1 MEKSKFNLSPL
12 FCLNNQTVILS
23 QNDYCVILGIVD
35 DTNNLLKERLRKAC
49 AHYLYNVEFQKI
61 TPQEF
66 KIKFSALFSIDKVKK
81 ENYFLQKNSS
91 EYTAENNTAA
101 ALLESLI
108 VEARNKGSTDIHIEK
123 NIVRYRTGGLLTDK
137 QEYSYKHCNEVV
149 RIIKLLSKM
158 NVMEKRHPQD
168 GQFTYTD
175 ERKNKIF
182 IRVSCMPSINEND
195 ENGSESVVLRLLDTT
210 RIPLEV
216 EQLGFTECQI
226 DELEKMCVLK
236 DGLILVCGPT
246 GSGKS
251 TTAAA
256 MLERIRV
263 LCKDT
268 KKIISLEDPPEYILN
283 GVTQVQIQQN
293 NENDFADVLRST
305 LRQDPDVIFI
315 GEIRDS
321 VTAKTAVQAALTGH
335 LVVATIHVG
344 SISQAVLR
352 LYDLNADSRI
362 VNSVLKGIIIQQINN
377 GKMSANIRLLSE
389 TKIKN
394 KLQEA
399 V

>member
-1 MEKSKFNLSPL
+1 METNRFSLSPV
-12 FCLNNQTVILS
+12 FCLNNQVVILN
-23 QNDYCVILGIVD
+23 QKDNCVTIGIVD
-35 DTNNLLKERLRKAC
+35 ENDNDLKHRLRKVC
-49 AHYLYNVEFQKI
+49 ERNSLSLDFKI
-61 TPQEF
+61 ISANEF
-66 KIKFSALFSIDKVKK
+66 KIQFSEMFSLDRAEKNEISVMQK
-81 ENYFLQKNSS
+81 ELSKES
-91 EYTAENNTAA
+91 NTAA

-137 QEYSYKHCNEVV
+137 TEYSQEHCNEVV

-175 ERKNKIF
+175 ESNNKIF
-182 IRVSCMPSINEND
+182 IRVSCIPSINEND
-195 ENGSESVVLRLLDTT
+195 ENGSESVVLRLLDTA

-216 EQLGFTECQI
+216 EELGFTECQLKEI
-226 DELEKMCVLK
+226 EKICVLK

-251 TTAAA
+251 TTAASI
-256 MLERIRV
+256 LERIRNISN
-263 LCKDT
+263 DS
-268 KKIISLEDPPEYILN
+268 KKIISLEDPPEYVLEGI
-283 GVTQVQIQQN
+283 TQVQIEQN
-293 NENDFADVLRST
+293 YENNFTDILRSA

-321 VTAKTAVQAALTGH
+321 VTARTAVQAALTGH
-335 LVVATIHVG
+335 LVIATVHVG

-352 LYDLNADSRI
+352 LNDLNADSRI

-377 GKMSANIRLLSE
+377 GKMSASIRLLNAAQKTE
-389 TKIKN
+389 N
-394 KLQEA
+394 FQEA